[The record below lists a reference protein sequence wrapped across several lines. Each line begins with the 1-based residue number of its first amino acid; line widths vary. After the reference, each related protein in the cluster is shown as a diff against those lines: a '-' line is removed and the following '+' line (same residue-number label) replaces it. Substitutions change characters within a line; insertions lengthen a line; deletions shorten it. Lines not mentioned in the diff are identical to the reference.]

1 MASLVKRSGKWLSKP
16 FKCPQTGSKK
26 TKQFDTKELA
36 EAYERACESAIAHGL
51 PHLPDAASV
60 TANNTVQSLIEY
72 TMRARYGHSADDT
85 KTSMRYWMEVF
96 GKRFGIGNAVPDVLT
111 KDNAL
116 TLLDEKADK
125 AVSTRN
131 VIRNALNAL
140 FAEASE
146 RGLVSKRV
154 HLKAE
159 KRVDRKDYF
168 MSDADESALYRVA
181 PSDAY
186 RDLFRFTILT
196 GLRLSEAVE
205 VREEHAQGNVL
216 RVDGKGSKT
225 RRVPLTEEAVRLL
238 EKNKGFWRFNKVNV
252 KSMMTSLQKKHGLPI
267 TFHTL
272 RHTTASRLAMRG
284 ASVLVIKELL
294 GHDSLET
301 TQKYM
306 HLAPGALD
314 EVTALLG

>member
-16 FKCPQTGSKK
+16 FKCPLTGSKT
-26 TKQFDTKELA
+26 TKQFSTKELA
-36 EAYERACESAIAHGL
+36 EAYERACERAIALGL
-51 PHLPDAASV
+51 PNLPDVAVV
-60 TANNTVQSLIEY
+60 TNGQTIRSLIDA
-72 TMRARYGHSADDT
+72 TMRSRYGHSAKDT
-85 KTSMRYWMEVF
+85 QTAMRYWMDVYARRV
-96 GKRFGIGNAVPDVLT
+96 GDDSIAADVLT
-111 KDNAL
+111 KDAAL
-116 TLLDEKADK
+116 ELLDGYVSKS
-125 AVSTRN
+125 VSTRN

-146 RGLVSKRV
+146 RGMITKRV
-154 HLKAE
+154 HLRAE
-159 KRVDRKDYF
+159 KRTDRKDYF
-168 MSDADESALYRVA
+168 LNDEDEALLYRAA
-181 PSDAY
+181 PSDEY
-186 RDLFRFTILT
+186 RDLFRFTLLT

-205 VREEHAQGNVL
+205 VRTEHAQGNVL

-225 RRVPLTEEAVRLL
+225 RRVPLTDEAMRLL
-238 EKNKGFWRFNKVNV
+238 EKHQGFWRFNKVNV
-252 KSMMTSLQKKHGLPI
+252 KAVMTSMKKRHGLPC

-294 GHDSLET
+294 GHSSLET

-314 EVTALLG
+314 EVASLLG